1 MKRERSRKKR
11 EAMIENALAWV
22 IEYERTGEFTK
33 KELLDGPW
41 SRGVNSAAA
50 SRYLKLMR
58 DRGLIEM
65 QGSRKNASYIIT
77 LKGMDLVT
85 DKTSAIAQ
93 RTARQQDTS
102 NLGPASSVDEVM
114 AEVIEEI
121 SPQPEEAPIDAT
133 NPWEVA
139 RRTTGQRAL
148 NVITLC
154 DAVMAGDTGLN
165 ALTEARNQAI
175 AILADLDL
183 LETPEE

>member
-22 IEYERTGEFTK
+22 MKYERTGEFSK
-33 KELLDGPW
+33 RELLDGPW
-41 SRGVNSAAA
+41 SRGVNPAAA

-77 LKGMDLVT
+77 LKGMDSVT
-85 DKTSAIAQ
+85 GN
-93 RTARQQDTS
+93 TS
-102 NLGPASSVDEVM
+102 NLGAASSVDEVM

-121 SPQPEEAPIDAT
+121 SPQPEEAPVDAT